1 MKNEIVL
8 FKNQNVKL
16 EVNMKDETVWL
27 SLDQMAKLFGRD
39 RTVITRHINNIFNDK
54 ELEKKEVCAKFAHT
68 TQHGA
73 LTNKFQ
79 TRKLEYYN
87 LDMIISVG
95 YRVKSQNGIIFR
107 KWATKILKEYMIKGY
122 SVNQKRLE
130 YLEKTVK
137 LIDIAGRIDTELKG
151 NEAQEII
158 KVINN
163 YSNALDLLDDYDHKR
178 ITKPN
183 GTKDNKQINY
193 EDCLN
198 IIAKLKFS
206 NNSKLFAL
214 ERNNGLKEIIG
225 TIYASFDGKDLYLT
239 IEEKA
244 ANFLYLITKN
254 HVFIDGNKRI
264 AATLF
269 IYFLDFYNL
278 LYTEN
283 GQVIDNNTLVAV
295 TILIAQ
301 SNPKEKDILIDLVM
315 NFLRNDK

>member
-1 MKNEIVL
+1 MKIIKNEIIL
-8 FKNQNVKL
+8 FENQNVKL

-27 SLDQMAKLFGRD
+27 SLDQMSRLFDRD
-39 RTVITRHINNIFNDK
+39 KSVISRHIKNILREELNN
-54 ELEKKEVCAKFAHT
+54 EVVVANFATTAKDGKT
-68 TQHGA
+68 YQVD
-73 LTNKFQ
+73 
-79 TRKLEYYN
+79 YYN

-95 YRVKSQNGIIFR
+95 YRVNSKQGIIFR
-107 KWATKILKEYMIKGY
+107 KWANKILKDYIIKGY
-122 SVNQKRLE
+122 AVNHKRLE
-130 YLEKTVK
+130 YLEKTIK

-151 NEAQEII
+151 NEAQDII

-163 YSNALDLLDDYDHKR
+163 YSNALNLLDDYDYKR
-178 ITKPN
+178 ISKPK
-183 GTKDNKQINY
+183 GTIDNKKITYENCINVI
-193 EDCLN
+193 D
-198 IIAKLKFS
+198 KLKF
-206 NNSKLFAL
+206 NNDSDLFAL

-301 SNPKEKDILIDLVM
+301 SNPKEKNILIDLVM

>member
-122 SVNQKRLE
+122 AINQKRLE

-137 LIDIAGRIDTELKG
+137 LIDIVGRIDTQLKG

-178 ITKPN
+178 IIKPN
-183 GTKDNKQINY
+183 GTKDNKQITY

-198 IIAKLKFS
+198 IITKLRFS
-206 NNSKLFAL
+206 NDSDLFAL
-214 ERNNGLKEIIG
+214 ERNQGLKEIIG
-225 TIYASFDGKDLYLT
+225 TIYQSFDGKDLYPT

-244 ANFLYLITKN
+244 ANFLYLIIKN

-269 IYFLDFYNL
+269 IYFLEFYNI
-278 LYTEN
+278 LYIEN
-283 GQVIDNNTLVAV
+283 KQIIDNNTLVAI
-295 TILIAQ
+295 TLLIAE
-301 SNPKEKDILIDLVM
+301 SNPKEKNILTDLVM
-315 NFLRNDK
+315 NFLNN